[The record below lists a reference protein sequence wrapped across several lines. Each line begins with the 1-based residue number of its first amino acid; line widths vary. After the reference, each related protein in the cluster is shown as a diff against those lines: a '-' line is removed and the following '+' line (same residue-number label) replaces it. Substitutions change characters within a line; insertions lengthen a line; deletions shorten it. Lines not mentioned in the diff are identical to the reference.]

1 MAPGPGPGP
10 RERGFDGAHWS
21 GDLSD
26 EDRWGATAA
35 PPRTARTAGRN
46 GAGRNGAP
54 EEAAAA
60 AAAPGSGARAG
71 GSGFGDDGFGGWASP
86 RGRGVRDAP
95 DGAAPGPSGEEYG
108 DEFGDEW
115 AGGSGQRGG
124 GGGTEGPG
132 DFAGAGTEDGAG
144 DGWAGSEAQGRRYST
159 PPNITALTANEVD
172 SILPLAGTGDQYT
185 YYWGTWEK
193 ALQRVSL
200 AMVVSL
206 CTSTASPTVAATA
219 FSYIFWGPVASAVA
233 RNFSVRKFPHGG
245 LWHANVLDTK
255 VVQRFPDDIKESPNR
270 TRPSRPIDMLQ
281 LFIGDRSKAQ
291 VMIETPW
298 TLQHNRIR
306 LGEPVELVVVSDV
319 RNLQRFKVV
328 RDAFLPAS
336 QLWISDY
343 PFLARS
349 EMKQLVRGIQ
359 VERSR

>member
-1 MAPGPGPGP
+1 MAKVETAVG
-10 RERGFDGAHWS
+10 GASFVKPSYGKWI
-21 GDLSD
+21 
-26 EDRWGATAA
+26 AVAIAA
-35 PPRTARTAGRN
+35 
-46 GAGRNGAP
+46 
-54 EEAAAA
+54 
-60 AAAPGSGARAG
+60 
-71 GSGFGDDGFGGWASP
+71 
-86 RGRGVRDAP
+86 VV
-95 DGAAPGPSGEEYG
+95 
-108 DEFGDEW
+108 
-115 AGGSGQRGG
+115 
-124 GGGTEGPG
+124 
-132 DFAGAGTEDGAG
+132 AGA
-144 DGWAGSEAQGRRYST
+144 
-159 PPNITALTANEVD
+159 I
-172 SILPLAGTGDQYT
+172 
-185 YYWGTWEK
+185 
-193 ALQRVSL
+193 
-200 AMVVSL
+200 
-206 CTSTASPTVAATA
+206 
-219 FSYIFWGPVASAVA
+219 
-233 RNFSVRKFPHGG
+233 
-245 LWHANVLDTK
+245 VLDTK